1 MSGADNYTAMATH
14 ADAKAYMLYGGR
26 LTEFELDVEGESTSW
41 KEVGVVATDQT
52 DSSPTGRSHIA
63 RR

>member
-14 ADAKAYMLYGGR
+14 ADAKAYMLYEGR

-41 KEVGVVATDQT
+41 KEVGVVATD
-52 DSSPTGRSHIA
+52 
-63 RR
+63 